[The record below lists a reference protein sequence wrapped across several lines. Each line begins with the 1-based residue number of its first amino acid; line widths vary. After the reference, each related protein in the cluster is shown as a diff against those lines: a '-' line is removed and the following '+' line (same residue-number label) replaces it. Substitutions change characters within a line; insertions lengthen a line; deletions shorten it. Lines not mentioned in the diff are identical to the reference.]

1 MDKRKQQQK
10 KAAPKKG
17 ATKQGISAKA
27 KKQKGQGELSDKDL
41 DKVAG
46 GTGTAW
52 SRV

>member
-10 KAAPKKG
+10 KPASPKAASKQAISTKG
-17 ATKQGISAKA
+17 
-27 KKQKGQGELSDKDL
+27 KKQKAHGELSDKDL

-46 GTGTAW
+46 GTGKAW